1 MDDLART
8 VAKLQA
14 AEDIRHLKARYARV
28 CDTGY
33 TPERDGPA
41 CSRRTP
47 SGTAAASAATR
58 ASTRSRLLR
67 RRLQADH
74 LGAALH
80 DRAHDRGDDDL
91 VSASGTWYL
100 WKPCTIARPDGPKA
114 VWLTGGYADRYVKED
129 GAWRFSE
136 VLLDVQT
143 IAPYDE
149 GWVRTP
155 FLED

>member
-33 TPERDGPA
+33 TPSEMIPLFTKDAVWDGGRFGRHEGIDA
-41 CSRRTP
+41 I
-47 SGTAAASAATR
+47 TAFFDGVSEQITW
-58 ASTRSRLLR
+58 
-67 RRLQADH
+67 
-74 LGAALH
+74 ALH
-80 DRAHDRGDDDL
+80 YMIAPTIEVNDDL
-91 VSASGTWYL
+91 VTASGTWYL
-100 WKPCTIARPDGPKA
+100 LEPCTMAGPDGPNA
-114 VWLTGGYADRYVKED
+114 IWLTGGYADRYVKED

-143 IAPYDE
+143 VTPYDE
-149 GWVRTP
+149 GWVRMP